1 MPNTIIFTPQLT
13 RRISHFKKYDIE
25 VPKKLLEKH
34 SKRPDLSG
42 FPYPLPCRKSSY
54 TCFCEGENGVMWYG
68 GTGGVTRF
76 D

>member
-1 MPNTIIFTPQLT
+1 MPNTVIFTPQLT

-42 FPYPLPCRKSSY
+42 FPYPLPCRKSSNL
-54 TCFCEGENGVMWYG
+54 E
-68 GTGGVTRF
+68 TGIDEQAF
-76 D
+76 YMI